1 MTFSIIGIDKKR
13 GEIGIA
19 TTTKAL
25 ACGAIVPDAK
35 ANIGAIATQSYPNVS
50 YKEKALALLKKRKE
64 PKKIIES
71 LVKKD
76 NKKSKRQ
83 VIIMDSK
90 GNSAGFTG
98 KNNIGFANHF
108 SSKNFIC
115 AGNMLSGEEVLK
127 AVSESFSKSKGRL
140 QDKLIKGLLAG

>member
-50 YKEKALALLKKRKE
+50 YKEKTGNYYGFKRKFCWFYR
-64 PKKIIES
+64 KK
-71 LVKKD
+71 
-76 NKKSKRQ
+76 
-83 VIIMDSK
+83 
-90 GNSAGFTG
+90 
-98 KNNIGFANHF
+98 
-108 SSKNFIC
+108 
-115 AGNMLSGEEVLK
+115 
-127 AVSESFSKSKGRL
+127 
-140 QDKLIKGLLAG
+140 